1 VIARARLTDRT
12 PESVTEEARTS
23 FLGRYPRSLLPG
35 RIVPHVARV
44 AAREVGNP
52 IAVLILMKP
61 DNGLLGQLYVNSC
74 SIS

>member
-1 VIARARLTDRT
+1 
-12 PESVTEEARTS
+12 
-23 FLGRYPRSLLPG
+23 
-35 RIVPHVARV
+35 VPHVARV